1 MTSTNIWEMKKN
13 PLGGVCVLQFD
24 TNDSRK
30 DGVKWTSKTTTRI
43 VLKDFFPLTKS
54 CCFVQQQQKK
64 RE

>member
-13 PLGGVCVLQFD
+13 PLGVSGVLQFD
-24 TNDSRK
+24 TNARRK
-30 DGVKWTSKTTTRI
+30 DGVKWTSKTNTRI

-54 CCFVQQQQKK
+54 CCFVQQQQQK